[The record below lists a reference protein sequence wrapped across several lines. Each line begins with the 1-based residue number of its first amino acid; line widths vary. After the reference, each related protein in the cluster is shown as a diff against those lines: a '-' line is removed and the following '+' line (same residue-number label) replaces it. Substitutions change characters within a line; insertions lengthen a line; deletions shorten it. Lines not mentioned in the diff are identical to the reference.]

1 MASLEFYGKDE
12 YGNGNSI
19 NLPDFTDCLLL
30 ATTPTPPAGT
40 LVADGSE
47 VSREAY
53 AKLFAIFGTQYGAG
67 DGVSTFALPDWRD
80 EFPRFSGTSRTVGT
94 KQTDAMRNMTGNL
107 QIRSSQN
114 INEIES
120 GTTSGTLFA
129 TVTTTLNPSGI
140 AGVFNVSSVIRQEG
154 AYNPIAVGQSNQN
167 QAYQNISFDASRL
180 VSTADENRPRNVAFL
195 PCVIYV

>member
-1 MASLEFYGKDE
+1 MASLESYGVDE
-12 YGNGNSI
+12 YGNSNGV
-19 NLPDFTDCLLL
+19 NLPDFTGCLLL

-80 EFPRFSGTSRTVGT
+80 EFPRFSG
-94 KQTDAMRNMTGNL
+94 
-107 QIRSSQN
+107 
-114 INEIES
+114 
-120 GTTSGTLFA
+120 
-129 TVTTTLNPSGI
+129 
-140 AGVFNVSSVIRQEG
+140 
-154 AYNPIAVGQSNQN
+154 
-167 QAYQNISFDASRL
+167 ASRVVL
-180 VSTADENRPRNVAFL
+180 TTQGDAIRNIEGSFSVRPGGDSDAEYQVINSATPPFSSSDSGVRAGEWIDMIGASTTEQRNFIYITFSANDVVPTADENRPRNVAFL

>member
-19 NLPDFTDCLLL
+19 NLPDFTGCLLL

-67 DGVSTFALPDWRD
+67 DGVNTFALPDWRD
-80 EFPRFSGTSRTVGT
+80 EFPRFSG
-94 KQTDAMRNMTGNL
+94 
-107 QIRSSQN
+107 
-114 INEIES
+114 
-120 GTTSGTLFA
+120 
-129 TVTTTLNPSGI
+129 
-140 AGVFNVSSVIRQEG
+140 
-154 AYNPIAVGQSNQN
+154 
-167 QAYQNISFDASRL
+167 ASRAVL
-180 VSTADENRPRNVAFL
+180 TTQGGRDKK
-195 PCVIYV
+195 I

>member
-19 NLPDFTDCLLL
+19 NLPDFTGCLLL

-80 EFPRFSGTSRTVGT
+80 EFPRFNGTGRVVGT
-94 KQTDAMRNMTGNL
+94 TQQQAIMPHYHNL
-107 QIRSSQN
+107 QFLSPQTSESYSGLFLPGMNEPTHDSAFVLSGVVSQTYN
-114 INEIES
+114 YK
-120 GTTSGTLFA
+120 
-129 TVTTTLNPSGI
+129 GI
-140 AGVFNVSSVIRQEG
+140 ATNLTDNQG
-154 AYNPIAVGQSNQN
+154 NPI
-167 QAYQNISFDASRL
+167 
-180 VSTADENRPRNVAFL
+180 STDGENRPRNVAFL

>member
-19 NLPDFTDCLLL
+19 NLPDFTGCLLL

-67 DGVSTFALPDWRD
+67 DGVNTFALPDWRD
-80 EFPRFSGTSRTVGT
+80 EFPRFSGASRAVLTTQG
-94 KQTDAMRNMTGNL
+94 DAIRNITGQWRAADSTGL
-107 QIRSSQN
+107 GYEEDITGAF
-114 INEIES
+114 S
-120 GTTSGTLFA
+120 GLVA
-129 TVTTTLNPSGI
+129 TVKHPTGSEFSAITRI
-140 AGVFNVSSVIRQEG
+140 YFN
-154 AYNPIAVGQSNQN
+154 
-167 QAYQNISFDASRL
+167 ASR
-180 VSTADENRPRNVAFL
+180 VVPTADENRPRNVAFL